1 VTKNRPVSNQSKE
14 SSENE
19 VLQSLVAQ
27 QSITWH
33 GPLPPPVALAQ
44 YNSAF
49 PGCAERIVKQAE
61 EQSRHRQNLEQ
72 LTINANI
79 ASQDRGQWMA
89 FTLALLILVGGFALI
104 FFEKSVLGTVFIGT
118 DIAATVGIFL
128 YGKHD
133 QRRQLAERRAALQ
146 SAERAVIEPRSGV

>member
-1 VTKNRPVSNQSKE
+1 VTKNGPVSNQIKE
-14 SSENE
+14 PPQEH
-19 VLQSLVAQ
+19 VLESLVAQ
-27 QSITWH
+27 QSITWN

-44 YNSAF
+44 YNTAF
-49 PGCAERIVKQAE
+49 PGCAERIVRQAE
-61 EQSRHRQNLEQ
+61 EQSQHRQALEQ
-72 LTINANI
+72 LTIRANI
-79 ASQDRGQWMA
+79 ASQNRGQWMA
-89 FTLALLILVGGFALI
+89 FVLALLILIGGFGLI

-146 SAERAVIEPRSGV
+146 AAERSDI